1 MRKFF
6 LLVFLIILSCNKEN
20 KVAENLIEK
29 KDSISINDDWQE
41 GFELTHNIDKDS
53 IWGKPVRFYVENKK
67 CDSTAIKFYFGKY
80 RPYDEPETQRL
91 LDLVIT
97 DNDSLRPFYRWIL
110 NKTILI
116 QDGALG
122 EYTGVPA
129 RKYAEKYPKE
139 FFEYMDY
146 DKTGGKYLDWTNSI
160 LYSGFY
166 DWDDYKDPLKVQ
178 QSLIKAMVSN
188 CQSCDQN
195 MKTRIIKFAKDCFP
209 QEK

>member
-188 CQSCDQN
+188 CQNCDQS

-209 QEK
+209 PEK